1 MNVLTLYIIREIIK
15 ASLIALLLLLT
26 LFNLFTFSD
35 ELSDLGTGNYGLKE
49 IFEFLLLT
57 SPRTIYELVPSS
69 VLIGSLFV
77 VGSMA
82 NNREIIAMRAAGV
95 SVLWIVRTIMLAGV
109 VLVVF
114 SMAFGEFVAPKT
126 ERMAQELREEA
137 QKGKVVMRSQYGMW
151 FREGQQ
157 FINVRQIQ
165 SDDVLK
171 DVFIYQLNDRH
182 RLELMMHIQKAVFQ
196 GKGTWKLE
204 QVEYSEVSGESVLA
218 GSKAKEEWHTS
229 IDPGLLDIVVVREDE
244 LPLYDLYQYIHFLQQ
259 NNQKSDVFELAFWSR
274 LFNPLATFAM
284 LMIAVPF
291 VVGVHR
297 NVSTGGR
304 LMAGIVIGM
313 IFNILDKMTGHL
325 GLVYGFNPAV
335 MAILPSLI
343 MLGLAFYAIRRVG

>member
-35 ELSDLGTGNYGLKE
+35 ELNDLGTGNYGLKE

-69 VLIGSLFV
+69 ALIGSLFV

-109 VLVVF
+109 VLVIF
-114 SMAFGEFVAPKT
+114 SMIFGELVAPTT

-157 FINVRQIQ
+157 FINASSNS
-165 SDDVLK
+165 SD
-171 DVFIYQLNDRH
+171 F
-182 RLELMMHIQKAVFQ
+182 
-196 GKGTWKLE
+196 
-204 QVEYSEVSGESVLA
+204 
-218 GSKAKEEWHTS
+218 
-229 IDPGLLDIVVVREDE
+229 
-244 LPLYDLYQYIHFLQQ
+244 
-259 NNQKSDVFELAFWSR
+259 
-274 LFNPLATFAM
+274 
-284 LMIAVPF
+284 
-291 VVGVHR
+291 
-297 NVSTGGR
+297 
-304 LMAGIVIGM
+304 
-313 IFNILDKMTGHL
+313 
-325 GLVYGFNPAV
+325 
-335 MAILPSLI
+335 
-343 MLGLAFYAIRRVG
+343 